1 VRTQNQGN
9 QSRQGPPLRGEVG
22 LDQEGLGMH
31 VNVNL
36 RGWGAF
42 KKKDRL
48 ESHEI
53 VGPARLV
60 KLIHVLNRK
69 PSAWTFF
76 EILL

>member
-42 KKKDRL
+42 KKQ
-48 ESHEI
+48 I
-53 VGPARLV
+53 VLKV
-60 KLIHVLNRK
+60 MKL
-69 PSAWTFF
+69 
-76 EILL
+76 